1 VSGLLPDLL
10 VKRKLVKR
18 FPYLVIFIE
27 FERNVRVI
35 AVALGARRPDYW
47 RDRV

>member
-35 AVALGARRPDYW
+35 AVAHGARRPDYW
-47 RDRV
+47 RDRI